1 MLGSLFSWI
10 SPHIETKNSYTQTWF
25 KEEPEQIK
33 FLDENQVS
41 AIRSKEARPSLRCCG
56 GWLWGLLSYWL
67 RGCPG
72 CFLGAAFAFAAFVFA
87 AVLLF
92 EAWGMCC
99 RFSAFLSKLVEDLD
113 LLTRINFTGVLAGAL
128 AASN

>member
-1 MLGSLFSWI
+1 MLGSLYSWI

-56 GWLWGLLSYWL
+56 V
-67 RGCPG
+67 GCG
-72 CFLGAAFAFAAFVFA
+72 ACLATGFGAARDVSLGAAFALQLA
-87 AVLLF
+87 L
-92 EAWGMCC
+92 
-99 RFSAFLSKLVEDLD
+99 
-113 LLTRINFTGVLAGAL
+113 TGVGTALVL
-128 AASN
+128 AAAALRAAGTGLFSLVFEEFL

>member
-1 MLGSLFSWI
+1 MLGSLYSWI

-56 GWLWGLLSYWL
+56 V
-67 RGCPG
+67 GCG
-72 CFLGAAFAFAAFVFA
+72 ACLATGFGAARDVSLGAAFAFAAFVFA
-87 AVLLF
+87 AVFLF

-113 LLTRINFTGVLAGAL
+113 LLTWINFTGVLAGAL